1 MRWTNQHSLDRQ
13 SEFVT
18 SLKFYVI
25 RFRSIRNRVA
35 FRLDIDNDLSM
46 VTQL

>member
-1 MRWTNQHSLDRQ
+1 LTNQHPFDRQ

-18 SLKFYVI
+18 ALNFKVI
-25 RFRSIRNRVA
+25 RLRSIRNRVA
-35 FRLDIDNDLSM
+35 CRLDIDDDLSI